1 MALAA
6 AERTGAPAGWLR
18 GREFDL
24 VFILGIATLA
34 GAVGALAAA
43 NQQLFVVFL
52 LGDLWLLGYHHV
64 VATFTRLCFDRASRR
79 EYRFIL
85 FVLPALVAAGVAAAA
100 FGIGAWTL
108 PTVYFYWQ
116 WFHYTRQS
124 WGVSQAYRRKA
135 GGIPDEDPIATKL
148 VVYLVPLFGVLY
160 RSAQAPGTFLGLE
173 LRMLPV
179 PHLLADVAG
188 VLALAAVTWWAALR
202 FQAWR
207 RGQLPLAHTLYMASH
222 IAIFAAGYVLIAD
235 ISVGWLVVNIWHNAQ
250 YVLFV
255 WLYNNHRFRA
265 GIEPEAR
272 FLSTLSQSRNVWL
285 YFAVC
290 VGISTAVYLGL
301 QTVFAALPVLM
312 ATYQVINF
320 HHYIADG
327 VIWKMRKPALQ
338 KTLGIAG

>member
-6 AERTGAPAGWLR
+6 AERMGAPAGWLR

-24 VFILGIATLA
+24 VFILGITMLA
-34 GAVGALAAA
+34 CAAGALAAGDPK
-43 NQQLFVVFL
+43 LFVVFL
-52 LGDLWLLGYHHV
+52 LADLWLLGYQHV
-64 VATFTRLCFDRASRR
+64 VATFTRLCFDRASCR
-79 EYRFIL
+79 EHRFIL
-85 FVLPALVAAGVAAAA
+85 FVLPGLVVAGVAALY
-100 FGIGAWTL
+100 FGVGAWTL
-108 PTVYFYWQ
+108 ATVYFYWQ

-124 WGVSQAYRRKA
+124 WGVSQVYRRKA
-135 GGIPDEDPIATKL
+135 GGIPDEDPLATKL
-148 VVYLVPLFGVLY
+148 VIYLVPLFGVLN
-160 RSAQAPGTFLGLE
+160 RSAQAPGSFLGLD

-179 PHLLADVAG
+179 PDLAVHAAG
-188 VLALAAVTWWAALR
+188 LAALAAVAWWVLLR
-202 FQAWR
+202 IQAWR

-222 IAIFAAGYVLIAD
+222 IVIFVVGYALIAD

-255 WLYNNHRFRA
+255 WLFNNNRFRA
-265 GIEPEAR
+265 GIDPKAR
-272 FLSTLSQSRNVWL
+272 FLSMLSQSRNTWL

-301 QTVFAALPVLM
+301 QTVLIAVPILM

-320 HHYIADG
+320 HHYIADS
-327 VIWKMRKPALQ
+327 VIWKVRKPALQ